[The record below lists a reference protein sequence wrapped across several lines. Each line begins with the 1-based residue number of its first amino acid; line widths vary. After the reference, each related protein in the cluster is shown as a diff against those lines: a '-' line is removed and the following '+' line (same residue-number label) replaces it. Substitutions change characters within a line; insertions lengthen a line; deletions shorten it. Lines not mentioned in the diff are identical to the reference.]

1 MDKVKE
7 LEQAIENLVNKFYEE
22 TKIPIASINPRAIRL
37 TLNGGEPKL
46 YGYSIKI
53 KEYED
58 KD

>member
-7 LEQAIENLVNKFYEE
+7 LEQSIEELVNKFYEE
-22 TKIPIASINPRAIRL
+22 TNIPIASINPNAIHL

-53 KEYED
+53 KI
-58 KD
+58 K